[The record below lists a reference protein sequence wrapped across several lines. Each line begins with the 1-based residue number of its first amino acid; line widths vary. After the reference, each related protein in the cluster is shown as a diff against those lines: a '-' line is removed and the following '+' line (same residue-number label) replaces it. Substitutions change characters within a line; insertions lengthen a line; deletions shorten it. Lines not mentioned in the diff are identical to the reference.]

1 MKRTLPGIPLHQS
14 QSDLTFTQGFFNIM
28 TISVQQGSP
37 DIGKFP
43 DKGRQDGRQYILG
56 NRRTGPQAQV
66 ATDIIGQQIHLE
78 VQLPVSSQ
86 QRIGMRQ
93 QQFAGPGQH
102 NTATGTVEQRRLI
115 LHLQFMN
122 MLAYSRLTDIQFLR
136 SLCKT
141 QVSRYA
147 IKYLQTK
154 IHMPIIF

>member
-1 MKRTLPGIPLHQS
+1 MGGNTYWAIVVLAPRRR
-14 QSDLTFTQGFFNIM
+14 
-28 TISVQQGSP
+28 SP
-37 DIGKFP
+37 
-43 DKGRQDGRQYILG
+43 
-56 NRRTGPQAQV
+56 
-66 ATDIIGQQIHLE
+66 DIIGQQIHLE

-147 IKYLQTK
+147 IKYLQTNPYAYNLLNK
-154 IHMPIIF
+154 LIRYKDMGLFTYFCITNT